1 MNVSKPFRSFEHQ
14 QTRSPMS
21 VGAIFAEPG
30 LGPSRIYIYI
40 YILRLTGSI
49 VRPIETF
56 RTILVEPKV
65 NGCFVSELLG
75 CQLERDPNVHSERA
89 NSKGRE

>member
-1 MNVSKPFRSFEHQ
+1 
-14 QTRSPMS
+14 MS

-40 YILRLTGSI
+40 YI
-49 VRPIETF
+49 ETDWEYSKTYRTF
-56 RTILVEPKV
+56 ITILVEPKV

-75 CQLERDPNVHSERA
+75 CQLERDPNAHSERA
-89 NSKGRE
+89 NPKGRE